1 MFGAI
6 KHLALKKKC
15 IKYTL
20 KALCKN
26 FKGVQKNS
34 LLFKKETHLFESMH
48 LKNAFTP
55 FLIDLLYLLN
65 FFVWNIKPFSN
76 YTFRNGNKIFPF
88 PKNIVTKESY
98 DRHFS

>member
-26 FKGVQKNS
+26 FKVVQKNS
-34 LLFKKETHLFESMH
+34 LLFKKETHLFESIH
-48 LKNAFTP
+48 LKNALSSSFS
-55 FLIDLLYLLN
+55 IDLYLN
-65 FFVWNIKPFSN
+65 FFLN
-76 YTFRNGNKIFPF
+76 YSKIPMEYQ
-88 PKNIVTKESY
+88 T
-98 DRHFS
+98 HL

>member
-34 LLFKKETHLFESMH
+34 LLFKKATHLFESMH
-48 LKNAFTP
+48 LKNAFSP
-55 FLIDLLYLLN
+55 FLQPRSGLSYSAVG
-65 FFVWNIKPFSN
+65 FFFSSD
-76 YTFRNGNKIFPF
+76 FCFF
-88 PKNIVTKESY
+88 AMV
-98 DRHFS
+98 F